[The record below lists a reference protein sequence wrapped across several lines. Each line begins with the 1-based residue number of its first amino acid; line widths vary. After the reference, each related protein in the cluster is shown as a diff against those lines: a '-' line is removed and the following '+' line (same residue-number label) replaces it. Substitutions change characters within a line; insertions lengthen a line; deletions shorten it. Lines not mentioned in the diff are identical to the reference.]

1 MTTATPRPAS
11 THEAPPQHLTG
22 RLRLILA
29 VLLVAQFMLAV
40 DFSILN
46 VALPAIGDDLGFTLG
61 GLQWIATA
69 FALCAAGF
77 TLFFGRI
84 GDLIGR
90 KRIFLG
96 SLALLGVASLA
107 GGLAPTP
114 EILIVARIA
123 QGLATVAA
131 TPAGLAL
138 LTTSFPEGALRQK
151 ALGLNGA
158 LMSAGFTAG
167 AVLGGVLTDLLSWR
181 WAFFINVPV
190 ALAVLL
196 VAPTVVAESRP
207 AVRPRIDLPGALS
220 VTLGLLGVVYGLT
233 QAGEHGWIH
242 PLATAGLLAGAV
254 LLGLFYLVERHAV
267 QPLVPLRV
275 LRKPTVAW
283 GNLLGLLAFVTETSL
298 VYLLTLYLQKTLG
311 FTALAAGLAF
321 GVLGL
326 GTVTGGLLA
335 PRVIARTST
344 VAVLVGGGLLQTV
357 STAVLLLLG
366 DTSAAL
372 GLLLSAT
379 FLGGVGN
386 MLVIVGFMVTA
397 TTGLPDHE
405 QGLATGFASMSQ
417 QVGITMG
424 TPIMSAIVTAATGSV
439 VTGAAILHGV
449 SVAIAVNAVLVL
461 LSVLAVALLSVSKSP
476 AAAYGP
482 TGIRSNVVSLGL
494 TRTALFD
501 APGGVVDQLAQ
512 RFRLTPDRAVDH
524 FVRAE
529 RRLPTRRIGT
539 PDEVAGV
546 LAHLLSPLAAQV
558 IGAEWAVDSGALRQ
572 L

>member
-1 MTTATPRPAS
+1 MTTTTPLPTSAAQ
-11 THEAPPQHLTG
+11 APPPRLTG
-22 RLRLILA
+22 RLRLVLA

-46 VALPAIGDDLGFTLG
+46 VALPAIGDDLGFSLS

-84 GDLIGR
+84 GDLVGR

-96 SLALLGVASLA
+96 SLALLGAASLA

-114 EILIVARIA
+114 DVLIVARIA
-123 QGLATVAA
+123 QGLATAAA

-138 LTTSFPEGALRQK
+138 LTTSFPEGPLRQK

-181 WAFFINVPV
+181 WAFFVNVPV
-190 ALAVLL
+190 ALAVLI
-196 VAPTVVAESRP
+196 VAPAVIAESRP
-207 AVRPRIDLPGALS
+207 ADRPRLDLPGALS

-233 QAGEHGWIH
+233 QAGEHGWTH
-242 PLATAGLLAGAV
+242 PLALAGLLGGAV
-254 LLGLFYLVERHAV
+254 LLGLFHLVERRAAA
-267 QPLVPLRV
+267 PLVPLHV

-311 FTALAAGLAF
+311 FTALAAGLSF

-326 GTVTGGLLA
+326 GTVAGGLLA
-335 PRVIARTST
+335 PKAIARTST
-344 VAVLVGGGLLQTV
+344 VTVLVGGGLLQAV
-357 STAVLLLLG
+357 STGALLLLG
-366 DTSAAL
+366 GTSGSMA
-372 GLLLSAT
+372 LLLPAT

-397 TTGLPDHE
+397 TTGLPDRE
-405 QGLATGFASMSQ
+405 QGLATGLASMSQ
-417 QVGITMG
+417 QIGITMG
-424 TPIMSAIVTAATGSV
+424 TPIMSAIVTAVTAGA
-439 VTGAAILHGV
+439 VTGAAVLHGV
-449 SVAIAVNAVLVL
+449 TVAIAVNAALVL
-461 LSVLAVALLSVSKSP
+461 LGVLVAAIFLR
-476 AAAYGP
+476 G
-482 TGIRSNVVSLGL
+482 R
-494 TRTALFD
+494 R
-501 APGGVVDQLAQ
+501 
-512 RFRLTPDRAVDH
+512 DRAP
-524 FVRAE
+524 A
-529 RRLPTRRIGT
+529 
-539 PDEVAGV
+539 
-546 LAHLLSPLAAQV
+546 
-558 IGAEWAVDSGALRQ
+558 
-572 L
+572 

>member
-1 MTTATPRPAS
+1 MTTTTPLPTSAAQ
-11 THEAPPQHLTG
+11 APPRRLTG
-22 RLRLILA
+22 RLRLVLA

-46 VALPAIGDDLGFTLG
+46 VALPAIGDDLGFSLS

-84 GDLIGR
+84 GDLVGR

-96 SLALLGVASLA
+96 SLALLGAASLA

-114 EILIVARIA
+114 DVLIVARIA
-123 QGLATVAA
+123 QGLATAAA

-138 LTTSFPEGALRQK
+138 LTTSFPEGPLRQK

-181 WAFFINVPV
+181 WAFFVNVPV
-190 ALAVLL
+190 ALAVLI
-196 VAPTVVAESRP
+196 VAPAVIAESRP
-207 AVRPRIDLPGALS
+207 ADRPRLDLPGALS

-233 QAGEHGWIH
+233 QAGEHGWTH
-242 PLATAGLLAGAV
+242 PLALTGLLGGAV
-254 LLGLFYLVERHAV
+254 LLGLFHLVERRAAA
-267 QPLVPLRV
+267 PLVPLHV

-311 FTALAAGLAF
+311 FTALAAGLSF

-326 GTVTGGLLA
+326 GTVAGGLLA
-335 PRVIARTST
+335 PKAIARTST
-344 VAVLVGGGLLQTV
+344 VTVLVGGGLLQAV
-357 STAVLLLLG
+357 STGALLLLG
-366 DTSAAL
+366 GTSGSMA
-372 GLLLSAT
+372 LLLPAT

-397 TTGLPDHE
+397 TTGLPDRE
-405 QGLATGFASMSQ
+405 QGLATGLASMSQ
-417 QVGITMG
+417 QIGITMG
-424 TPIMSAIVTAATGSV
+424 TPIMSAIVTAATAGA
-439 VTGAAILHGV
+439 VTGAAVLHGV
-449 SVAIAVNAVLVL
+449 TVAIAVNAALVL
-461 LSVLAVALLSVSKSP
+461 LGVLVAAIFLR
-476 AAAYGP
+476 G
-482 TGIRSNVVSLGL
+482 R
-494 TRTALFD
+494 R
-501 APGGVVDQLAQ
+501 
-512 RFRLTPDRAVDH
+512 DRAH
-524 FVRAE
+524 A
-529 RRLPTRRIGT
+529 
-539 PDEVAGV
+539 
-546 LAHLLSPLAAQV
+546 
-558 IGAEWAVDSGALRQ
+558 
-572 L
+572 